1 MRMWPADDNP
11 WSCFSSTFRWVLEVG
26 RLVQR
31 VPLPVEPST
40 ASYPF
45 FFETGSLFDLELV
58 K

>member
-1 MRMWPADDNP
+1 MAGRWQPVELLL
-11 WSCFSSTFRWVLEVG
+11 FYLFRWVLEVG